1 MASTGADAWNKHFK
15 GKGDLA
21 TVMKK
26 DSPLEDATGKSVGKI
41 KAGESVIAVSVK
53 KYEPKIPII
62 YKKKRYFT
70 TFNNIQKP
78 ASKLVSSVKLKPQ
91 DFKAMKVEREWKTAE
106 LAKTLISE
114 VEERKDLEGGLKSYI
129 IELTKYWAKLPG
141 ANKTTV
147 RKHYK
152 AGMKGINEIQKDYGE
167 MLGAMAC
174 IQYNLLKPPYTLTT
188 SSKMLFPLR
197 GNEPIV
203 DYYIIKGSTTYNIS
217 AKTTSSATN
226 TLKPADAIMLL
237 EKRGLDRKW
246 KKKVV
251 YKIFQMISEY
261 SVVEFPFQAINEV
274 HGKKIITDAGI
285 KEAGELKKSDFLS
298 TDVPASL
305 STLINVIDMPTEMKK
320 QPTVGQVWY
329 YTEKY
334 IINTINNKYSKDLS
348 DIFAEATSGLV
359 IYVKYGIS
367 NSKPEG
373 EFKVD
378 IEEQQSKNV
387 ARTIKLRS
395 KNSTNRAADKV
406 GLQP

>member
-26 DSPLEDATGKSVGKI
+26 DSPLEDATGKNVGKI
-41 KAGESVIAVSVK
+41 KAGESVIAVASK
-53 KYEPKIPII
+53 KYESKMPII
-62 YKKKRYFT
+62 YKKKRYLT

-91 DFKAMKVEREWKTAE
+91 DFKAMKVEREWKVAE
-106 LAKTLISE
+106 LAKTLIGE
-114 VEERKDLEGGLKSYI
+114 VEERTDLEGGLKSYI
-129 IELTKYWAKLPG
+129 IELTKYWSKQPG
-141 ANKTTV
+141 ASKTSV
-147 RKHYK
+147 KKYYK
-152 AGMKGINEIQKDYGE
+152 PGMKGINEIQKDYGE

-174 IQYNLLKPPYTLTT
+174 IKYNLIKPPYTLTA
-188 SSKMLFPLR
+188 SAKMLFPLR

-203 DYYIIKGSTTYNIS
+203 DYYIINGSTTYNIS

-261 SVVEFPFQAINEV
+261 SVVEFPFQAINDV
-274 HGKKIITDAGI
+274 HGKKVLSDKAIS
-285 KEAGELKKSDFLS
+285 EAGQLRKTDFQS
-298 TDVPASL
+298 TDIPAGL
-305 STLINVIDMPTEMKK
+305 STLINVIDMPSEMKK
-320 QPTVGQVWY
+320 SPTVGQVWY

-348 DIFAEATSGLV
+348 DIFSEATSGLV
-359 IYVKYGIS
+359 IYVKYGITTG
-367 NSKPEG
+367 KPEG

-378 IEEQQSKNV
+378 VEEQQKKNV